1 MKTSQSTVPA
11 LSKLKSHGSRKFI
24 IPLLLVLTTFSVSTF
39 ALGRNN
45 APCSL
50 GDDCAATIYYRICN
64 NWCFW
69 Y

>member
-1 MKTSQSTVPA
+1 MKLFKPIQITGPNPKRQVA
-11 LSKLKSHGSRKFI
+11 RKLI
-24 IPLLLVLTTFSVSTF
+24 IPVLLILTSLSVNTF

-45 APCSL
+45 APCTL
-50 GDDCAATIYYRICN
+50 GDDCAATVYYRICN